1 MNANDRQQL
10 ITAVVAVAKSF
21 VGTKETGNN
30 AGFADPKFQTEM
42 IKSGWYKGA
51 PWCAFLVE
59 TIFRSAMLA
68 QNRAQLWN
76 LLEPLFS
83 GSAVETIHRFRRKG
97 YTVHQEPKV
106 GDLVVWRFGA
116 GPSGHMGIV
125 MDVTPS
131 SKLMTTVE
139 GNTAPGSNDPAQIIR
154 DGQGVLFKARRY
166 GTKISDKKGA
176 FNLLGFVSPLG

>member
-1 MNANDRQQL
+1 MESIDKQKL
-10 ITAVVAVAKSF
+10 IAATVAVARSF
-21 VGTKETGNN
+21 VGEKEVGNN
-30 AGFADPKFQTEM
+30 AGFSDGDFQKQM
-42 IKSGWYKGA
+42 IKSGWERGM

-59 TIFRSAMLA
+59 TVFRSAMLA

-83 GSAVETIHRFRRKG
+83 GNAVETLYRFQKKG

-139 GNTAPGSNDPAQIIR
+139 GNTALGSNDPAQIIR

-166 GTKISDKKGA
+166 GTKISEKKGA